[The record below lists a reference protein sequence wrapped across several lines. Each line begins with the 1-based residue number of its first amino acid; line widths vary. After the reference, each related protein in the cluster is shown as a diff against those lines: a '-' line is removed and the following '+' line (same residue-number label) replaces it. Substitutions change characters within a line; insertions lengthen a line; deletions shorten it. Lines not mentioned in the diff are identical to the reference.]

1 MSIVSALADAV
12 TAPFRRK
19 RIDPAAAIRDQHA
32 AHGRLVAA
40 RKALAEIGEDLLSAE
55 TKDAV
60 IAAFRRRESARA
72 AEVKA
77 MADLSAARLA
87 YDTVCQRH
95 DIGGPGSLPG
105 RF

>member
-1 MSIVSALADAV
+1 MGFASDLAAAV
-12 TAPFRRK
+12 TRPFRK
-19 RIDPAAAIRDQHA
+19 RRSEAALVPEMRS
-32 AHGRLVAA
+32 AHGRLLSA
-40 RKALAEIGEDLLSAE
+40 RSVLSSIGEDLVAAE
-55 TKDAV
+55 SEAAV